1 MKLITRPRARAE
13 AQAAAII
20 ADRLSQAADA
30 GGSASL
36 GVPGGRSV
44 AGVLEHL
51 ARAEAPFEALHLFF
65 VDERCVPLDDE
76 ESNYRVVEQSFL
88 ALQGGGGPS
97 VPAGRVHPF
106 RCEEAAQDLGSAA
119 YEREFRAVAD
129 RLDVALLGVGE
140 DGHVAS
146 LFPGRPELDETSR
159 LFVPVK
165 GAPKPPPDRM
175 SATPALLRSQGTRVV
190 LLFFG
195 DGKRRALKHFVAAE
209 GNAAECPARLLRD
222 VPDLWVFTD
231 IGAE

>member
-1 MKLITRPRARAE
+1 MKLITKPRARAE
-13 AQAAAII
+13 VQAAAII

-30 GGSASL
+30 TGAASL

-51 ARAEAPFEALHLFF
+51 AGAEAPFEAMHLFF
-65 VDERCVPLDDE
+65 VDERCVPLDNA
-76 ESNYRVVEQSFL
+76 ESNYRVFEQSFL
-88 ALQGGGGPS
+88 APQGNRRS
-97 VPAGRVHPF
+97 LLSAERVHPF
-106 RCEEAAQDLGSAA
+106 RCDDAAGDLGSEA
-119 YEREFRAVAD
+119 YEREFRRVAD

-146 LFPGRPELDETSR
+146 LFPGRDELEERSR
-159 LFVPVK
+159 LFVPVR

-175 SATPALLRSQGTRVV
+175 SATPALLESRETTVV

-195 DGKRRALKHFVAAE
+195 DGKRRALKRFVAAE
-209 GNAAECPARLLRD
+209 GDTAECPARLVRN

-231 IGAE
+231 IGAA